1 MDICYESFLEG
12 KVAYKPFEYYG
23 TKLTSKKMEDLLPD
37 ILKKMEKCQ
46 GNRGDLI
53 VAAWPDIVG
62 EKLAPM
68 TRAVSFENGT
78 LMVNVKNQILY
89 SQLSQ
94 YEKPRLVEALK
105 RRFPKVEIKALI
117 FRIA

>member
-1 MDICYESFLEG
+1 M
-12 KVAYKPFEYYG
+12 AYKPFEYYG

-68 TRAVSFENGT
+68 TRAVSFENGI
-78 LMVNVKNQILY
+78 LIINVKNQILY

-105 RRFPKVEIKALI
+105 RRFPKVEVKTIV
-117 FRIA
+117 FRR